1 MEDDGWAGTWVAH
14 SLVSPHR
21 QRPGHAV
28 TLDGGAPSAAPQ
40 PGAEGHVL
48 TPLLG
53 GTLLTSGGERRL
65 RSISPASLAR
75 PESAGF
81 SSVLPRRHRR
91 ASPPAPQGERRVAG
105 PCRDEG
111 AIPTHGPRKDPGG
124 GGFFFFFCL
133 PKGEEYFSSGA
144 FGRAEYRGFAGVGGR
159 SPGCLSLSVVFTVM
173 FRVPPPSPGLSS
185 WNWGGEEALHNPNSP
200 NSP

>member
-1 MEDDGWAGTWVAH
+1 MEDDGRAGTWVAH

-28 TLDGGAPSAAPQ
+28 TLGGGAPSAAPQ

-124 GGFFFFFCL
+124 GGFFFFFASPRERNIFL
-133 PKGEEYFSSGA
+133 LGHL
-144 FGRAEYRGFAGVGGR
+144 AELSTGGSPGGGL

-173 FRVPPPSPGLSS
+173 FRVPPLSPGLSS